1 MELIKQNIEKG
12 RSVYYTG
19 SSYIKRWTTVTP
31 DWIIQHVTLLNLI
44 CPGYVKDYSLEHIEY
59 NIVEGVLANSVPHT
73 DEYCKMIYDYC
84 LHQIETTKPYVH
96 GDWVLSNMIITDQ
109 GLRMIDWDNLGIYDS
124 VMVYTKLE
132 KDMISAFG
140 KERFERIK

>member
-19 SSYIKRWTTVTP
+19 SSYIKRWTNVEP
-31 DWIIQHVTLLNLI
+31 NWIIEHVKLLNI
-44 CPGYVKDYSLEHIEY
+44 MCPGYVKDYSHEHIEY
-59 NIVEGVLANSVPHT
+59 NIVEGILANTVPHS

-96 GDWVLSNMIITDQ
+96 GDWVLSNMIITER
-109 GLRMIDWDNLGIYDS
+109 GIRMIDWDNLGIYDS
-124 VMVYTKLE
+124 VMIYSKLE